1 MDPSGNP
8 YSLNAVAQ
16 HGVGIIPNYNGGTR
30 LKSAF
35 RFIVI
40 NN

>member
-16 HGVGIIPNYNGGTR
+16 HGVGIIPNNGGTR